1 MMADGPFGRWLLSQL
16 EMMPLH
22 VFREGAGRRLQER
35 LIGRIMSEQEAEE
48 LYALL
53 NCPQGNGTR
62 VATVLLPGVMGSL
75 LASVEGISA
84 LLWLNPTVMLNG
96 HINLL
101 DLNVEGTGDAS
112 PDVRI
117 LPVGIEKLVYLK
129 MILALA
135 HETRLFEFPYDW
147 RRHLEWNARLLHRA
161 IARWSETDPER
172 RFVLVG
178 HSMGGMLAR
187 TYMALYPREAE
198 RRIQRLILLGS
209 PLYGSPL
216 TIMLFYGQTLPA
228 QIVSRLH
235 ANNDVVGLVANM
247 PSAYQLLPPPPELFP
262 GGRAY
267 PVNWDL
273 YDAREWRL
281 PIVRQDYLDD
291 ARAWQQLVA
300 NSDPQVSIVQIAGC
314 HRRTLTDLWKPLRED
329 EEQQDVDDMTIDGS
343 ACSNVTLVHQQIG
356 EDSGDNSVP
365 LWSTRCE
372 RYGTYYIEE
381 EHQLLPRNND
391 VIRATLS
398 LIHDDKPH
406 LPQVLPAPIGRSAS
420 LRGTSLMEQVAE
432 LRQRIEAGVLLGEDL
447 DRLFFAR

>member
-1 MMADGPFGRWLLSQL
+1 MIDGPFGRWLLSQL

-22 VFREGAGRRLQER
+22 MLREGAGRRLQER

-101 DLNVEGTGDAS
+101 DLNVEGTGDAA

-117 LPVGIEKLVYLK
+117 VPMGIEKLAYLK

-161 IARWSETDPER
+161 IERWSQTDPER
-172 RFVLVG
+172 RFVLIG
-178 HSMGGMLAR
+178 HSLGGMLAR
-187 TYMALYPREAE
+187 TYMALYPGEAE

-216 TIMLFYGQTLPA
+216 TVLLFRGQTLPA

-235 ANNDVVGLVANM
+235 ANNNVVGLAASM

-262 GGRAY
+262 AGRAY

-273 YDAREWRL
+273 YDAREWGL
-281 PIVRQDYLDD
+281 STVRQDYLDD
-291 ARAWQQLVA
+291 AKAWHRLVA
-300 NSDPQVSIVQIAGC
+300 GSDPQVPVVQIAGC
-314 HRRTLTDLWKPLRED
+314 HRRTLTDVWRSYSD
-329 EEQQDVDDMTIDGS
+329 EKDAAGGDGS
-343 ACSNVTLVHQQIG
+343 EGPNLTLVHQQAG

-365 LWSTRCE
+365 LWSARCAHHD
-372 RYGTYYIEE
+372 TYYIEE
-381 EHQLLPRNND
+381 EHQLLPRNSA
-391 VIRATLS
+391 VIQATLC
-398 LIHDDKPH
+398 LARGDKPLLSPE
-406 LPQVLPAPIGRSAS
+406 LPEPSGRSS
-420 LRGTSLMEQVAE
+420 PLRGASLMEQVAE
-432 LRQRIEAGVLLGEDL
+432 LRERIEAGVLLGEDL
-447 DRLFFAR
+447 ERLFFAR

>member
-1 MMADGPFGRWLLSQL
+1 MLVEGPFGRWLLSQL

-22 VFREGAGRRLQER
+22 VLREGAGRRLQER

-53 NCPQGNGTR
+53 NCPQGNGAR

-117 LPVGIEKLVYLK
+117 VPVGIEKLAYLK

-147 RRHLEWNARLLHRA
+147 RRHLEWNARLLHQA
-161 IARWSETDPER
+161 IARWSQTDPER
-172 RFVLVG
+172 RFVLIG

-198 RRIQRLILLGS
+198 RRIERIILLGS

-216 TIMLFYGQTLPA
+216 TILLFRGQTLPA

-235 ANNDVVGLVANM
+235 ANNNVVGLAANM

-262 GGRAY
+262 NGRAY
-267 PVNWDL
+267 PVNWGL
-273 YDAREWRL
+273 YDAREWDL
-281 PIVRQDYLDD
+281 PIIRQDYLDD
-291 ARAWQQLVA
+291 AQAWHRLVA
-300 NSDPQVSIVQIAGC
+300 GSDPQVPIVQIAGC
-314 HRRTLTDLWKPLRED
+314 HRRTLTDVWRSYS
-329 EEQQDVDDMTIDGS
+329 DDKDAAVGD
-343 ACSNVTLVHQQIG
+343 CLEPPNLTLVHQQAG

-365 LWSTRCE
+365 LWSTRSEHHDTC
-372 RYGTYYIEE
+372 YIEE
-381 EHQLLPRNND
+381 EHQLLPRNSA
-391 VIRATLS
+391 VIQATLC
-398 LIHDDKPH
+398 LIRGDKPQ
-406 LPQVLPAPIGRSAS
+406 LPQELPQPSGRSVS
-420 LRGTSLMEQVAE
+420 LRGTSLVEQVAE
-432 LRQRIEAGVLLGEDL
+432 LREHIEAGVLLREDL
-447 DRLFFAR
+447 ERLFFAR

>member
-1 MMADGPFGRWLLSQL
+1 MFIEGPFSRWLLSQL

-22 VFREGAGRRLQER
+22 VLREGAGRRFHER
-35 LIGRIMSEQEAEE
+35 MIEHIMSPQEAEE

-53 NCPQGNGTR
+53 HRPQSNGAR
-62 VATVLLPGVMGSL
+62 VATVLLPGILGSL

-101 DLNVEGTGDAS
+101 DLNADGTGDAS

-117 LPVGIEKLVYLK
+117 VPVGIEKLGYLK

-147 RRHLEWNARLLHRA
+147 RRHLEWNAKLLHNA
-161 IARWSETDPER
+161 IERWAQADAKR

-178 HSMGGMLAR
+178 HSMGGMVAR
-187 TYMALYPREAE
+187 SYMALYPREAE
-198 RRIQRLILLGS
+198 RRIERLILLGS

-216 TIMLFYGQTLPA
+216 TILLFHGQTLPT
-228 QIVSRLH
+228 QIISRLH
-235 ANNDVVGLVANM
+235 EHNDVVGLVANM

-291 ARAWQQLVA
+291 ARSWHRLVA
-300 NSDPQVSIVQIAGC
+300 GSDPQVPVAQIAGC
-314 HRRTLTDLWKPLRED
+314 HRRTLTDVWQPYS
-329 EEQQDVDDMTIDGS
+329 DDKWAASGDGLEGP
-343 ACSNVTLVHQQIG
+343 NLTLVHQQTG

-365 LWSTRCE
+365 LWSACYE
-372 RYGTYYIEE
+372 HHSIYYVEE
-381 EHQLLPRNND
+381 EHQLLPRNSD
-391 VIRATLS
+391 VIQATLC
-398 LIHDDKPH
+398 LIRGDTLQLSQELPKPS
-406 LPQVLPAPIGRSAS
+406 GRSSALRGAS
-420 LRGTSLMEQVAE
+420 LVEQVIG
-432 LRQRIEAGVLLGEDL
+432 LRQRIEADALLSEDL
-447 DRLFFAR
+447 ENLFFAR